1 MVDLFIESGHASINK
16 HDETLCGDSYSIKKN
31 GEQLVAVLSDGL
43 GSGVKANI
51 LSTLTANMLSTMMLN
66 RLPID
71 ECIETVASTLP
82 MCRERKLAYSTFTL
96 ACFTDST
103 VRLVQ
108 YDNPDA
114 VLLRNGKNYA
124 YDTGIHFIGEKKICE
139 STISLMEND
148 MLVLMTDGIT
158 NAGIGKLSPGGWKR
172 EEVIEFLERWYT
184 PDISPQNLAARL
196 VEAGNV
202 LCMDSNDDDMTAL
215 VFKVRPRRAINVMIG
230 PPADP
235 KDDARVLKLF
245 FAKEGSHICCGGST
259 AHMISRYLN
268 KPIIPVEDSGTDKVP
283 AIATIEGMDLVTEG
297 IITLQ
302 QVADLAEQYVSD
314 NRLSITINS
323 GNGVFIEDYDAET
336 DRYYGISAYYGYGLS
351 GAGLDILSVGN
362 RARIVGTVQYYE
374 AGGYYQVSGLSYRQM
389 KPDDPNNLQKLSEG
403 NAAGYVSISADDF
416 ASAMVSIETEA
427 GAAEYKLSDIA
438 MNTTVEMDGL
448 TVQSVYVAE
457 NGCAT
462 LSCTAGDAE
471 VTVRLEPLK
480 VNGEAFD
487 PNTLSGKTID
497 VRAAVDMY
505 DNAPQLHVFT
515 AEGISIH

>member
-1 MVDLFIESGHASINK
+1 MKKLAPALALIILALCIFGCTPQKDKDALPTPVQTDAAQTAPVSSAPEAAPSPAAAASESIDYAASVKPSGADTTKQEVTVKSFVDGDTVHFLVPESIMPSGVLKARFIGIDTPESTGKIEEYGKAASEFTKEKLSGAHSIMIESDDGNWDFDSTGGRYLVWVWYKAEKAGEYRNLNIELLQNGLARAYSSANNRYGSTCTAAIN
-16 HDETLCGDSYSIKKN
+16 
-31 GEQLVAVLSDGL
+31 QA
-43 GSGVKANI
+43 KANK
-51 LSTLTANMLSTMMLN
+51 LSL
-66 RLPID
+66 
-71 ECIETVASTLP
+71 
-82 MCRERKLAYSTFTL
+82 YSGEKDPDF
-96 ACFTDST
+96 
-103 VRLVQ
+103 
-108 YDNPDA
+108 YYGDA
-114 VLLRNGKNYA
+114 VELTLKELRCGIESYNGK
-124 YDTGIHFIGEKKICE
+124 
-139 STISLMEND
+139 
-148 MLVLMTDGIT
+148 
-158 NAGIGKLSPGGWKR
+158 
-172 EEVIEFLERWYT
+172 
-184 PDISPQNLAARL
+184 
-196 VEAGNV
+196 
-202 LCMDSNDDDMTAL
+202 
-215 VFKVRPRRAINVMIG
+215 KVA
-230 PPADP
+230 
-235 KDDARVLKLF
+235 F
-245 FAKEGSHICCGGST
+245 EG
-259 AHMISRYLN
+259 
-268 KPIIPVEDSGTDKVP
+268 V
-283 AIATIEGMDLVTEG
+283 
-297 IITLQ
+297 
-302 QVADLAEQYVSD
+302 
-314 NRLSITINS
+314 ITINS

-403 NAAGYVSISADDF
+403 NAAGYVSISAADF

-448 TVQSVYVAE
+448 TVQSIYVAE

-462 LSCTAGDAE
+462 LSCTADDAE

>member
-1 MVDLFIESGHASINK
+1 MKKLAPALVLIILALCIFGCTPQKDKDALPTPAQTDAVQTAPVSSAPEAAPSPAAAASESIDYAASVKPSGADTAKQEVTVKSFVDGDTVHFLVPESIMPSGVLKARFIGIDTPESTGKIEEYGKAASEFTKEKLSGAHSIMIESDDGNWDFDSTGGRYLVWVWYKAEKAGEYRNLNIELLQNGLARAYSSANNRYGSACTAAIN
-16 HDETLCGDSYSIKKN
+16 
-31 GEQLVAVLSDGL
+31 QA
-43 GSGVKANI
+43 KANK
-51 LSTLTANMLSTMMLN
+51 LN
-66 RLPID
+66 L
-71 ECIETVASTLP
+71 
-82 MCRERKLAYSTFTL
+82 YSGEKDPDF
-96 ACFTDST
+96 
-103 VRLVQ
+103 
-108 YDNPDA
+108 YYGDA
-114 VLLRNGKNYA
+114 VELTLKELRCGIGSYNGK
-124 YDTGIHFIGEKKICE
+124 
-139 STISLMEND
+139 
-148 MLVLMTDGIT
+148 
-158 NAGIGKLSPGGWKR
+158 
-172 EEVIEFLERWYT
+172 
-184 PDISPQNLAARL
+184 
-196 VEAGNV
+196 
-202 LCMDSNDDDMTAL
+202 
-215 VFKVRPRRAINVMIG
+215 KVA
-230 PPADP
+230 
-235 KDDARVLKLF
+235 F
-245 FAKEGSHICCGGST
+245 EG
-259 AHMISRYLN
+259 
-268 KPIIPVEDSGTDKVP
+268 V
-283 AIATIEGMDLVTEG
+283 
-297 IITLQ
+297 
-302 QVADLAEQYVSD
+302 
-314 NRLSITINS
+314 ITINS

-374 AGGYYQVSGLSYRQM
+374 AGGCYQVSGLSYRQM

-438 MNTTVEMDGL
+438 MNTTVEIDGL

-462 LSCTAGDAE
+462 LSCTADDAE

>member
-1 MVDLFIESGHASINK
+1 MKKLAPALALIILALCIFGCTPQKDKDALPTPVQTDAAQTPPVSSMPEAAPSPAAAASESIDYAASVKPSGADTAKQEVTVKSFVDGDTVHFLVPESIMPSGVLKARFIGIDTPESTGKIEEYGKAASEFTKEKLSRAHSIMIESDDGNWDFDSTGGRYLVWVWYKAEKAGEYRNLNIELLQNGLARAYSSANNRYGSACTAAIN
-16 HDETLCGDSYSIKKN
+16 
-31 GEQLVAVLSDGL
+31 QA
-43 GSGVKANI
+43 KANK
-51 LSTLTANMLSTMMLN
+51 LN
-66 RLPID
+66 I
-71 ECIETVASTLP
+71 
-82 MCRERKLAYSTFTL
+82 YSGQKDPDF
-96 ACFTDST
+96 
-103 VRLVQ
+103 
-108 YDNPDA
+108 YYGDA
-114 VLLRNGKNYA
+114 VELTLKELRCGIEGYNGK
-124 YDTGIHFIGEKKICE
+124 
-139 STISLMEND
+139 
-148 MLVLMTDGIT
+148 
-158 NAGIGKLSPGGWKR
+158 
-172 EEVIEFLERWYT
+172 
-184 PDISPQNLAARL
+184 
-196 VEAGNV
+196 
-202 LCMDSNDDDMTAL
+202 
-215 VFKVRPRRAINVMIG
+215 KVA
-230 PPADP
+230 
-235 KDDARVLKLF
+235 F
-245 FAKEGSHICCGGST
+245 EG
-259 AHMISRYLN
+259 
-268 KPIIPVEDSGTDKVP
+268 V
-283 AIATIEGMDLVTEG
+283 
-297 IITLQ
+297 
-302 QVADLAEQYVSD
+302 
-314 NRLSITINS
+314 ITINS

-389 KPDDPNNLQKLSEG
+389 KPDDLNNLQKLSEG

-462 LSCTAGDAE
+462 LTCAAGDAE

>member
-1 MVDLFIESGHASINK
+1 MKKLAPALALIILALCIFGCTPQKDKDALPTPVQTDAAQTPPVSSMPEAAPSPAAAASESIDYAASVKPSGADTAKQEVTVKSFVDGDTVHFLVPESIMPSGVLKARFIGIDTPESTGKIEEYGKAASEFTKEKLSRAHSIMIESDDGNWDFDSTGGRYLVWVWYKAEKAGEYRNLNIELLQNGLARAYSSANNRYGSTCTAAINR
-16 HDETLCGDSYSIKKN
+16 
-31 GEQLVAVLSDGL
+31 A
-43 GSGVKANI
+43 KANK
-51 LSTLTANMLSTMMLN
+51 LN
-66 RLPID
+66 L
-71 ECIETVASTLP
+71 
-82 MCRERKLAYSTFTL
+82 YSGEKDPDF
-96 ACFTDST
+96 
-103 VRLVQ
+103 
-108 YDNPDA
+108 YYGDA
-114 VLLRNGKNYA
+114 VELTLKELRCGIEGYNGK
-124 YDTGIHFIGEKKICE
+124 
-139 STISLMEND
+139 
-148 MLVLMTDGIT
+148 
-158 NAGIGKLSPGGWKR
+158 
-172 EEVIEFLERWYT
+172 
-184 PDISPQNLAARL
+184 
-196 VEAGNV
+196 
-202 LCMDSNDDDMTAL
+202 
-215 VFKVRPRRAINVMIG
+215 KVA
-230 PPADP
+230 
-235 KDDARVLKLF
+235 F
-245 FAKEGSHICCGGST
+245 EG
-259 AHMISRYLN
+259 
-268 KPIIPVEDSGTDKVP
+268 V
-283 AIATIEGMDLVTEG
+283 
-297 IITLQ
+297 
-302 QVADLAEQYVSD
+302 
-314 NRLSITINS
+314 ITINS

-374 AGGYYQVSGLSYRQM
+374 AGGCYQVSGLSYRQM

-462 LSCTAGDAE
+462 LSCAAGDAE

>member
-1 MVDLFIESGHASINK
+1 MKKLAPALALIILALCIFGCTPQKDKDALPTPVQTDAVQAAPVSSAPEAAPSPAAAASESIDYAASVKPSGADTAKQEVTVKSFVDGDTVHFLVPESIMPSGVLKARFIGIDTPESTGKIEEYGKAASEFTKEKLSRAHSIMIESDDGNWDFDSTGGRYLVWVWYKAEKAGEYRNLNIELLQNGLARAYSSANNRYGSACTAAIN
-16 HDETLCGDSYSIKKN
+16 
-31 GEQLVAVLSDGL
+31 QA
-43 GSGVKANI
+43 KANK
-51 LSTLTANMLSTMMLN
+51 LN
-66 RLPID
+66 I
-71 ECIETVASTLP
+71 
-82 MCRERKLAYSTFTL
+82 YSGQKDPDF
-96 ACFTDST
+96 
-103 VRLVQ
+103 
-108 YDNPDA
+108 YYGDA
-114 VLLRNGKNYA
+114 VELTLKELRCGIEGYNGK
-124 YDTGIHFIGEKKICE
+124 
-139 STISLMEND
+139 
-148 MLVLMTDGIT
+148 
-158 NAGIGKLSPGGWKR
+158 
-172 EEVIEFLERWYT
+172 
-184 PDISPQNLAARL
+184 
-196 VEAGNV
+196 
-202 LCMDSNDDDMTAL
+202 
-215 VFKVRPRRAINVMIG
+215 KVA
-230 PPADP
+230 
-235 KDDARVLKLF
+235 F
-245 FAKEGSHICCGGST
+245 EG
-259 AHMISRYLN
+259 
-268 KPIIPVEDSGTDKVP
+268 V
-283 AIATIEGMDLVTEG
+283 
-297 IITLQ
+297 
-302 QVADLAEQYVSD
+302 
-314 NRLSITINS
+314 ITINS

-427 GAAEYKLSDIA
+427 SAAEYKLSDIA

-462 LSCTAGDAE
+462 LTCAAGDAE

>member
-1 MVDLFIESGHASINK
+1 MKKLAPALALIILALCIFGCTPQKDKDALPTPVQTDAVQAAPVSSAPEAAPSPAAAASESIDYAASVKPSGADTAKQEVTVKSFVDGDTVHFLVPESIMPSGVLKARFIGIDTPESTGKIEEYGKAASEFTKEKLSRAHSIMIESDDGNWDFDSTGGRYLVWVWYKAEKAGEYRNLNIELLQNGLARAYSSANNRYGSACTAAIN
-16 HDETLCGDSYSIKKN
+16 
-31 GEQLVAVLSDGL
+31 QA
-43 GSGVKANI
+43 KANK
-51 LSTLTANMLSTMMLN
+51 LN
-66 RLPID
+66 I
-71 ECIETVASTLP
+71 
-82 MCRERKLAYSTFTL
+82 YSGQKDPDF
-96 ACFTDST
+96 
-103 VRLVQ
+103 
-108 YDNPDA
+108 YYGDA
-114 VLLRNGKNYA
+114 VELTLKELRCGIESYNGK
-124 YDTGIHFIGEKKICE
+124 
-139 STISLMEND
+139 
-148 MLVLMTDGIT
+148 
-158 NAGIGKLSPGGWKR
+158 
-172 EEVIEFLERWYT
+172 
-184 PDISPQNLAARL
+184 
-196 VEAGNV
+196 
-202 LCMDSNDDDMTAL
+202 
-215 VFKVRPRRAINVMIG
+215 KVA
-230 PPADP
+230 
-235 KDDARVLKLF
+235 F
-245 FAKEGSHICCGGST
+245 EG
-259 AHMISRYLN
+259 
-268 KPIIPVEDSGTDKVP
+268 V
-283 AIATIEGMDLVTEG
+283 
-297 IITLQ
+297 
-302 QVADLAEQYVSD
+302 
-314 NRLSITINS
+314 ITINS

-462 LSCTAGDAE
+462 LTCAAGDAE

>member
-1 MVDLFIESGHASINK
+1 MKKLAPALALIILALCIFGCTPQKDKDALPTPVQTDAAQTAPVSSAPEAAPSPAAAASESIDYAASVKPSGADTAKQEVTVKSFVDGDTVHFFVPESIMPSGVLKARFIGIDTPESTGKIEEYGKAASEFTKEKLSRAHSIMIESDDGNWDFDSTGGRYLVWVWYKAEKAGEYRNLNIELLQNGLARAYSLANNRYGSACTAAIN
-16 HDETLCGDSYSIKKN
+16 
-31 GEQLVAVLSDGL
+31 QA
-43 GSGVKANI
+43 KANK
-51 LSTLTANMLSTMMLN
+51 LN
-66 RLPID
+66 L
-71 ECIETVASTLP
+71 
-82 MCRERKLAYSTFTL
+82 YSGEKDPDF
-96 ACFTDST
+96 
-103 VRLVQ
+103 
-108 YDNPDA
+108 YYGDA
-114 VLLRNGKNYA
+114 VELTLKELRCGIEGYNGK
-124 YDTGIHFIGEKKICE
+124 
-139 STISLMEND
+139 
-148 MLVLMTDGIT
+148 
-158 NAGIGKLSPGGWKR
+158 
-172 EEVIEFLERWYT
+172 
-184 PDISPQNLAARL
+184 
-196 VEAGNV
+196 
-202 LCMDSNDDDMTAL
+202 
-215 VFKVRPRRAINVMIG
+215 KVA
-230 PPADP
+230 
-235 KDDARVLKLF
+235 F
-245 FAKEGSHICCGGST
+245 EG
-259 AHMISRYLN
+259 
-268 KPIIPVEDSGTDKVP
+268 V
-283 AIATIEGMDLVTEG
+283 
-297 IITLQ
+297 
-302 QVADLAEQYVSD
+302 
-314 NRLSITINS
+314 ITINS

-362 RARIVGTVQYYE
+362 LARIVGTVQYYE

-462 LSCTAGDAE
+462 LSCTADDAE

>member
-1 MVDLFIESGHASINK
+1 MKKLAPALALIILALCIFGCTPQKDKDALPTPVQTDAAQTPPVSSMPEAAPSPAAAASESIDYAASVKPSGADTAKQEVTVKSFVDGDTVHFLVPESIMPSGVLKARFIGIDTPESTGKIEEYGKAASEFTKEKLSNAYSIMIESDDGNWDFDSTGGRYLVWVWYKAEKAGEYRNLNIELLQNGLARAYSSANNRYGSTCTAAINR
-16 HDETLCGDSYSIKKN
+16 
-31 GEQLVAVLSDGL
+31 A
-43 GSGVKANI
+43 KANK
-51 LSTLTANMLSTMMLN
+51 LN
-66 RLPID
+66 I
-71 ECIETVASTLP
+71 
-82 MCRERKLAYSTFTL
+82 YSGQKDPDF
-96 ACFTDST
+96 
-103 VRLVQ
+103 
-108 YDNPDA
+108 YYGDA
-114 VLLRNGKNYA
+114 VELTLKELRCGIESYNGK
-124 YDTGIHFIGEKKICE
+124 
-139 STISLMEND
+139 
-148 MLVLMTDGIT
+148 
-158 NAGIGKLSPGGWKR
+158 
-172 EEVIEFLERWYT
+172 
-184 PDISPQNLAARL
+184 
-196 VEAGNV
+196 
-202 LCMDSNDDDMTAL
+202 
-215 VFKVRPRRAINVMIG
+215 KVA
-230 PPADP
+230 
-235 KDDARVLKLF
+235 F
-245 FAKEGSHICCGGST
+245 EG
-259 AHMISRYLN
+259 
-268 KPIIPVEDSGTDKVP
+268 V
-283 AIATIEGMDLVTEG
+283 
-297 IITLQ
+297 
-302 QVADLAEQYVSD
+302 
-314 NRLSITINS
+314 ITINS

-374 AGGYYQVSGLSYRQM
+374 AGGCYQVSGLSYRQM

-462 LSCTAGDAE
+462 LTCTADDAE

-505 DNAPQLHVFT
+505 DNVPQLHVFT

>member
-1 MVDLFIESGHASINK
+1 MKKLAPALVLIILALCIFGCTPQKDKDALPTPVQTGAAQTAPVSSAPEAAPSPAAAASESIDYAASVKPSGADTAKQEVTVKSFVDGDTVHFLVPESIMPSGVLKARFIGIDTPESTGKIEEYGKAASEFTKEKLSRAHSIMIESDDGNWDFDSTGGRYLVWVWYKAEKAGEYRNLNIELLQNGLARAYSSANNRYGSACTAAIN
-16 HDETLCGDSYSIKKN
+16 
-31 GEQLVAVLSDGL
+31 QA
-43 GSGVKANI
+43 KANK
-51 LSTLTANMLSTMMLN
+51 LN
-66 RLPID
+66 L
-71 ECIETVASTLP
+71 
-82 MCRERKLAYSTFTL
+82 YSGKKDPDF
-96 ACFTDST
+96 
-103 VRLVQ
+103 
-108 YDNPDA
+108 YYGDA
-114 VLLRNGKNYA
+114 VELTLKELRCGIESYNGKKVA
-124 YDTGIHFIGEKKICE
+124 F
-139 STISLMEND
+139 
-148 MLVLMTDGIT
+148 DG
-158 NAGIGKLSPGGWKR
+158 
-172 EEVIEFLERWYT
+172 V
-184 PDISPQNLAARL
+184 
-196 VEAGNV
+196 
-202 LCMDSNDDDMTAL
+202 
-215 VFKVRPRRAINVMIG
+215 
-230 PPADP
+230 
-235 KDDARVLKLF
+235 
-245 FAKEGSHICCGGST
+245 
-259 AHMISRYLN
+259 
-268 KPIIPVEDSGTDKVP
+268 
-283 AIATIEGMDLVTEG
+283 
-297 IITLQ
+297 
-302 QVADLAEQYVSD
+302 
-314 NRLSITINS
+314 ITINS

-374 AGGYYQVSGLSYRQM
+374 AGGCYQVSGLSYRQM

-416 ASAMVSIETEA
+416 ASAMVGIETEA

-462 LSCTAGDAE
+462 LTCAAGDAE

-480 VNGEAFD
+480 ANGAAFD

>member
-1 MVDLFIESGHASINK
+1 MKKLAPALALIILALCIFGCTPQKDKDALPTPVQTDAEQTAPMSSAPEAAPSPAAAASESIDYAASVKPSGADTAKQEVTVKSFVDGDTVHFFVPESIMPSGVLKARFIGIDTPESTGKIEEYGKAASEFTKEKLSRAHSIMIESNDGNWDFDSTGGRYLVWVWYKAEKAGEYRNLNIELLQNGLARAYSSANNRYGSACTAAINW
-16 HDETLCGDSYSIKKN
+16 
-31 GEQLVAVLSDGL
+31 A
-43 GSGVKANI
+43 KANK
-51 LSTLTANMLSTMMLN
+51 LN
-66 RLPID
+66 I
-71 ECIETVASTLP
+71 
-82 MCRERKLAYSTFTL
+82 YSGQKDPDF
-96 ACFTDST
+96 
-103 VRLVQ
+103 
-108 YDNPDA
+108 YYGDA
-114 VLLRNGKNYA
+114 VELTLKELRCGIEGYNGK
-124 YDTGIHFIGEKKICE
+124 
-139 STISLMEND
+139 
-148 MLVLMTDGIT
+148 
-158 NAGIGKLSPGGWKR
+158 
-172 EEVIEFLERWYT
+172 
-184 PDISPQNLAARL
+184 
-196 VEAGNV
+196 
-202 LCMDSNDDDMTAL
+202 
-215 VFKVRPRRAINVMIG
+215 KVA
-230 PPADP
+230 
-235 KDDARVLKLF
+235 F
-245 FAKEGSHICCGGST
+245 EG
-259 AHMISRYLN
+259 
-268 KPIIPVEDSGTDKVP
+268 V
-283 AIATIEGMDLVTEG
+283 
-297 IITLQ
+297 
-302 QVADLAEQYVSD
+302 
-314 NRLSITINS
+314 ITINS

-374 AGGYYQVSGLSYRQM
+374 AGGCYQVSGLSYRQM

-462 LSCTAGDAE
+462 LTCAAGDAE

>member
-1 MVDLFIESGHASINK
+1 MKKLAPALALIILALCIFGCTPQKDKDALPTPVQTDAAQTPPVSSMPEAAPSPAAAASESIDYAASVKPSGADTAKQEVTVKSFVDGDTVHFFVPESIMPSGVLKARFIGIDTPESTGKIEEYGRAASEFTKEKLSRAHSIMIESDDGNWDFDSTGGRYLVWVWYKAEKAGEYRNLNIELLQNGLARAYSSANNRYGSTCTAAIN
-16 HDETLCGDSYSIKKN
+16 
-31 GEQLVAVLSDGL
+31 QA
-43 GSGVKANI
+43 KANK
-51 LSTLTANMLSTMMLN
+51 LN
-66 RLPID
+66 L
-71 ECIETVASTLP
+71 
-82 MCRERKLAYSTFTL
+82 YSGEKDPDF
-96 ACFTDST
+96 
-103 VRLVQ
+103 
-108 YDNPDA
+108 YYGDA
-114 VLLRNGKNYA
+114 VELTLKELRCGIEGYNGK
-124 YDTGIHFIGEKKICE
+124 
-139 STISLMEND
+139 
-148 MLVLMTDGIT
+148 
-158 NAGIGKLSPGGWKR
+158 
-172 EEVIEFLERWYT
+172 
-184 PDISPQNLAARL
+184 
-196 VEAGNV
+196 
-202 LCMDSNDDDMTAL
+202 
-215 VFKVRPRRAINVMIG
+215 KVA
-230 PPADP
+230 
-235 KDDARVLKLF
+235 F
-245 FAKEGSHICCGGST
+245 EG
-259 AHMISRYLN
+259 
-268 KPIIPVEDSGTDKVP
+268 V
-283 AIATIEGMDLVTEG
+283 
-297 IITLQ
+297 
-302 QVADLAEQYVSD
+302 
-314 NRLSITINS
+314 ITINS

-374 AGGYYQVSGLSYRQM
+374 AGGCYQVSGLSYRQM

-462 LSCTAGDAE
+462 LSCAAGDAE

>member
-1 MVDLFIESGHASINK
+1 MKKLAPALALIILALCIFGCTPQKDKDALPTPVQTDAAQTAPVSSAPEAAPSPAAAASESIDYAASVKPSGADTAKQEVTVKSFVDGDTVHFFVPESIMPSGVLKARFIGIDTPESTSKIEEYGKAASEFTKEKLSRAHSIMIESDDGNWDFDSTGGRYLVWVWYKAEKAGEYRNLNIELLQNGLARAYSLANNRYGSACTAAIN
-16 HDETLCGDSYSIKKN
+16 
-31 GEQLVAVLSDGL
+31 QA
-43 GSGVKANI
+43 KANK
-51 LSTLTANMLSTMMLN
+51 LN
-66 RLPID
+66 L
-71 ECIETVASTLP
+71 
-82 MCRERKLAYSTFTL
+82 YSGEKDPDF
-96 ACFTDST
+96 
-103 VRLVQ
+103 
-108 YDNPDA
+108 YYGDA
-114 VLLRNGKNYA
+114 VELTLKELRCGIEGYNGK
-124 YDTGIHFIGEKKICE
+124 
-139 STISLMEND
+139 
-148 MLVLMTDGIT
+148 
-158 NAGIGKLSPGGWKR
+158 
-172 EEVIEFLERWYT
+172 
-184 PDISPQNLAARL
+184 
-196 VEAGNV
+196 
-202 LCMDSNDDDMTAL
+202 
-215 VFKVRPRRAINVMIG
+215 KVA
-230 PPADP
+230 
-235 KDDARVLKLF
+235 F
-245 FAKEGSHICCGGST
+245 EG
-259 AHMISRYLN
+259 
-268 KPIIPVEDSGTDKVP
+268 V
-283 AIATIEGMDLVTEG
+283 
-297 IITLQ
+297 
-302 QVADLAEQYVSD
+302 
-314 NRLSITINS
+314 ITINS

-374 AGGYYQVSGLSYRQM
+374 AGGCYQVSGLSYRQM

-462 LSCTAGDAE
+462 LTCAAGDAE

>member
-1 MVDLFIESGHASINK
+1 MKKLAPALALIILALCIFGCTPQKDKDALPTPVQTAAAQTPPVSSMPEAAPSPAAAASESIDYAASVKPSGADTAKQEVTVKSFVDGDTVHFLVPESIMPSGVLKARFIGIDTPESTGKIEEYGKAASEFTKEKLSRAHSIMIESDDGNWDFDSTGGRYLVWVWYKAEKAGEYRNLNIELLQNGLARAYSSANNRYGSACTAAINR
-16 HDETLCGDSYSIKKN
+16 
-31 GEQLVAVLSDGL
+31 A
-43 GSGVKANI
+43 KANK
-51 LSTLTANMLSTMMLN
+51 LN
-66 RLPID
+66 I
-71 ECIETVASTLP
+71 
-82 MCRERKLAYSTFTL
+82 YSGQKDPDF
-96 ACFTDST
+96 
-103 VRLVQ
+103 
-108 YDNPDA
+108 YYGDA
-114 VLLRNGKNYA
+114 VELTLKELRCGIEGYNGK
-124 YDTGIHFIGEKKICE
+124 
-139 STISLMEND
+139 
-148 MLVLMTDGIT
+148 
-158 NAGIGKLSPGGWKR
+158 
-172 EEVIEFLERWYT
+172 
-184 PDISPQNLAARL
+184 
-196 VEAGNV
+196 
-202 LCMDSNDDDMTAL
+202 
-215 VFKVRPRRAINVMIG
+215 KVA
-230 PPADP
+230 
-235 KDDARVLKLF
+235 F
-245 FAKEGSHICCGGST
+245 EG
-259 AHMISRYLN
+259 
-268 KPIIPVEDSGTDKVP
+268 V
-283 AIATIEGMDLVTEG
+283 
-297 IITLQ
+297 
-302 QVADLAEQYVSD
+302 
-314 NRLSITINS
+314 ITINS

-374 AGGYYQVSGLSYRQM
+374 AGGCYQVSGLSYRQM

-403 NAAGYVSISADDF
+403 NAAGYVSISAGDF

-462 LSCTAGDAE
+462 LTCAAGDAE

-480 VNGEAFD
+480 VNGEALD

>member
-1 MVDLFIESGHASINK
+1 MKKLAPALALIILALCIFGCTPQKDKDALPTPVQTAAAQTPPVSSMPEAAPSPAAAASESIDYAASVKPSGADTAKQEVTVKSFVDGDTVHFLVPESIMPSGVLKARFIGIDTPESTGKIEEYGKAASEFTKEKLSRAHSIMIESDDGNWDFDSTGGRYLVWVWYKAEKAGEYRNLNIELLQNGLARAYSSANNRYGSTCTAAINR
-16 HDETLCGDSYSIKKN
+16 
-31 GEQLVAVLSDGL
+31 A
-43 GSGVKANI
+43 KANK
-51 LSTLTANMLSTMMLN
+51 LN
-66 RLPID
+66 I
-71 ECIETVASTLP
+71 
-82 MCRERKLAYSTFTL
+82 YSGEKDPDF
-96 ACFTDST
+96 
-103 VRLVQ
+103 
-108 YDNPDA
+108 YYGDA
-114 VLLRNGKNYA
+114 VELTLKELRCGIEGYNGK
-124 YDTGIHFIGEKKICE
+124 
-139 STISLMEND
+139 
-148 MLVLMTDGIT
+148 
-158 NAGIGKLSPGGWKR
+158 
-172 EEVIEFLERWYT
+172 
-184 PDISPQNLAARL
+184 
-196 VEAGNV
+196 
-202 LCMDSNDDDMTAL
+202 
-215 VFKVRPRRAINVMIG
+215 KVA
-230 PPADP
+230 
-235 KDDARVLKLF
+235 F
-245 FAKEGSHICCGGST
+245 EG
-259 AHMISRYLN
+259 
-268 KPIIPVEDSGTDKVP
+268 V
-283 AIATIEGMDLVTEG
+283 
-297 IITLQ
+297 
-302 QVADLAEQYVSD
+302 
-314 NRLSITINS
+314 ITINS

-336 DRYYGISAYYGYGLS
+336 DRYYGISAYYGYGFS

-462 LSCTAGDAE
+462 LTCAAGDAE

-480 VNGEAFD
+480 VNSEAFD

>member
-1 MVDLFIESGHASINK
+1 MKKLAPALALIILALCIFGCTPQKDKDALPTPVQTDAAQTPPVSSAPEAAPSPAAAASESIDYAASVKPSGADTAKQEVTVKSFVDGDTVHFFVPESIMPSGVLKARFIGIDTPESTGKIEEYGKAASEFTKEKLSRAHSIMIESDDGNWDFDSTGGRYLVWVWYKAEKAGEYRNLNIELLQNGLARAYSSANNRYGSTCTAAINR
-16 HDETLCGDSYSIKKN
+16 
-31 GEQLVAVLSDGL
+31 A
-43 GSGVKANI
+43 KANK
-51 LSTLTANMLSTMMLN
+51 LN
-66 RLPID
+66 I
-71 ECIETVASTLP
+71 
-82 MCRERKLAYSTFTL
+82 YSGQKDPDF
-96 ACFTDST
+96 
-103 VRLVQ
+103 
-108 YDNPDA
+108 YYGDA
-114 VLLRNGKNYA
+114 VELTLKELRCGIEGYNGK
-124 YDTGIHFIGEKKICE
+124 
-139 STISLMEND
+139 
-148 MLVLMTDGIT
+148 
-158 NAGIGKLSPGGWKR
+158 
-172 EEVIEFLERWYT
+172 
-184 PDISPQNLAARL
+184 
-196 VEAGNV
+196 
-202 LCMDSNDDDMTAL
+202 
-215 VFKVRPRRAINVMIG
+215 KVA
-230 PPADP
+230 
-235 KDDARVLKLF
+235 F
-245 FAKEGSHICCGGST
+245 EG
-259 AHMISRYLN
+259 
-268 KPIIPVEDSGTDKVP
+268 V
-283 AIATIEGMDLVTEG
+283 
-297 IITLQ
+297 
-302 QVADLAEQYVSD
+302 
-314 NRLSITINS
+314 ITINS

-374 AGGYYQVSGLSYRQM
+374 AGGCYQVSGLSYRQM
-389 KPDDPNNLQKLSEG
+389 KPDDPNNPQKLSEG

-462 LSCTAGDAE
+462 LTCAAGDAE

>member
-1 MVDLFIESGHASINK
+1 MKKLAPALALIILALCIFGCTPQKDKDALPTPVQTDAEQTPPVSSMPEAAPSPAAAASESIDYAASVNPSGADTAKQEVTVKSFVDGDTVHFFVPESIMPSGVLKARFIGIDTPESTGKIEEYGKAASEFTKEKLSRAHSIMIESDDGNWDFDSTGGRYLVWVWYKAEKAGEYRNLNIELLQNGLARAYSSANNRYGSACTAAIN
-16 HDETLCGDSYSIKKN
+16 
-31 GEQLVAVLSDGL
+31 QA
-43 GSGVKANI
+43 KANK
-51 LSTLTANMLSTMMLN
+51 LN
-66 RLPID
+66 I
-71 ECIETVASTLP
+71 
-82 MCRERKLAYSTFTL
+82 YSGQKDPNF
-96 ACFTDST
+96 
-103 VRLVQ
+103 
-108 YDNPDA
+108 YYGDA
-114 VLLRNGKNYA
+114 VELTLKELRCGIEGYNGK
-124 YDTGIHFIGEKKICE
+124 
-139 STISLMEND
+139 
-148 MLVLMTDGIT
+148 
-158 NAGIGKLSPGGWKR
+158 
-172 EEVIEFLERWYT
+172 
-184 PDISPQNLAARL
+184 
-196 VEAGNV
+196 
-202 LCMDSNDDDMTAL
+202 
-215 VFKVRPRRAINVMIG
+215 KVA
-230 PPADP
+230 
-235 KDDARVLKLF
+235 F
-245 FAKEGSHICCGGST
+245 EG
-259 AHMISRYLN
+259 
-268 KPIIPVEDSGTDKVP
+268 V
-283 AIATIEGMDLVTEG
+283 
-297 IITLQ
+297 
-302 QVADLAEQYVSD
+302 
-314 NRLSITINS
+314 ITINS

-374 AGGYYQVSGLSYRQM
+374 AGGCYQVSGLSYRQM

-462 LSCTAGDAE
+462 LTCAAGDAE

-487 PNTLSGKTID
+487 PNTISGKTID

>member
-1 MVDLFIESGHASINK
+1 MKKLAPALALIILALCIFGCTPQKDKDALPTPVQTDAAQTPPVSSMPEAAPSPAAAASESIDYAASVKPSGADTAKQEVTVKSFVDGDTVHFLVPESIMPSGVLKARFIGIDTPESTGKIEEYGKAASEFTKEKLSRAHSIMIESDDGNWDFDSTGGRYLVWVWYKAEKAGEYRNLNIELLQNGLARAYSSANNRYGSACTAAIN
-16 HDETLCGDSYSIKKN
+16 
-31 GEQLVAVLSDGL
+31 QA
-43 GSGVKANI
+43 KANK
-51 LSTLTANMLSTMMLN
+51 LN
-66 RLPID
+66 LYSD
-71 ECIETVASTLP
+71 EKDP
-82 MCRERKLAYSTFTL
+82 DFY
-96 ACFTDST
+96 
-103 VRLVQ
+103 
-108 YDNPDA
+108 YGDA
-114 VLLRNGKNYA
+114 VELTLKELRCSIESYNGK
-124 YDTGIHFIGEKKICE
+124 K
-139 STISLMEND
+139 
-148 MLVLMTDGIT
+148 V
-158 NAGIGKLSPGGWKR
+158 
-172 EEVIEFLERWYT
+172 
-184 PDISPQNLAARL
+184 
-196 VEAGNV
+196 
-202 LCMDSNDDDMTAL
+202 
-215 VFKVRPRRAINVMIG
+215 VF
-230 PPADP
+230 
-235 KDDARVLKLF
+235 
-245 FAKEGSHICCGGST
+245 EG
-259 AHMISRYLN
+259 
-268 KPIIPVEDSGTDKVP
+268 V
-283 AIATIEGMDLVTEG
+283 
-297 IITLQ
+297 
-302 QVADLAEQYVSD
+302 
-314 NRLSITINS
+314 ITINS

-374 AGGYYQVSGLSYRQM
+374 AGGCYQVSGLSYRQM

-462 LSCTAGDAE
+462 LTCAAGDAE

>member
-1 MVDLFIESGHASINK
+1 MKKLAPALALIILALCIFGCTPQKDKDALPTPVQTDAAQTAPVSSAPEAAPSPAAAASESIDYAASVKPSGADTAKQEVTVKSFVDGDTVHFFVPESIMPSGVLKARFIGIDTPESTGKIEEYGKAASEFTKEKLSRAHSIMIESDDGNWDFDSTGGRYLVWVWYKAEKAGEYRNLNIELLQNGLARAYSLANNRYGSACTAAIN
-16 HDETLCGDSYSIKKN
+16 
-31 GEQLVAVLSDGL
+31 QA
-43 GSGVKANI
+43 KANK
-51 LSTLTANMLSTMMLN
+51 LN
-66 RLPID
+66 L
-71 ECIETVASTLP
+71 
-82 MCRERKLAYSTFTL
+82 YSGEKDPDF
-96 ACFTDST
+96 
-103 VRLVQ
+103 
-108 YDNPDA
+108 YYGDA
-114 VLLRNGKNYA
+114 VELTLKELRCGIEGYNGK
-124 YDTGIHFIGEKKICE
+124 
-139 STISLMEND
+139 
-148 MLVLMTDGIT
+148 
-158 NAGIGKLSPGGWKR
+158 
-172 EEVIEFLERWYT
+172 
-184 PDISPQNLAARL
+184 
-196 VEAGNV
+196 
-202 LCMDSNDDDMTAL
+202 
-215 VFKVRPRRAINVMIG
+215 KVA
-230 PPADP
+230 
-235 KDDARVLKLF
+235 F
-245 FAKEGSHICCGGST
+245 EG
-259 AHMISRYLN
+259 
-268 KPIIPVEDSGTDKVP
+268 V
-283 AIATIEGMDLVTEG
+283 
-297 IITLQ
+297 
-302 QVADLAEQYVSD
+302 
-314 NRLSITINS
+314 ITINS

-374 AGGYYQVSGLSYRQM
+374 AGGCYQVSGLSYRQM

-438 MNTTVEMDGL
+438 INTTVEMDGL

-462 LSCTAGDAE
+462 LTCAAGDAE

>member
-1 MVDLFIESGHASINK
+1 MKKLAPALALIILALCIFGCTPQKDKDALPTPVQTDAAQTAPVSSAPEAAPSPAAAASESIGYAASVKPSGADTAKQEVTVKSFVDGDTVHFFVPESIMPSGVLKARFIGIDTPESTGKIEEYGKAASEFTKEKLSRAHSIMIESDDGNWDFDSTGGRYLVWVWYKAEKAGEYRNLNIELLQNGLARAYSLANNRYGSACTAAIN
-16 HDETLCGDSYSIKKN
+16 
-31 GEQLVAVLSDGL
+31 QA
-43 GSGVKANI
+43 KANK
-51 LSTLTANMLSTMMLN
+51 LN
-66 RLPID
+66 L
-71 ECIETVASTLP
+71 
-82 MCRERKLAYSTFTL
+82 YSGEKDPDF
-96 ACFTDST
+96 
-103 VRLVQ
+103 
-108 YDNPDA
+108 YYGDA
-114 VLLRNGKNYA
+114 VELTLKELRCGIEGYNGK
-124 YDTGIHFIGEKKICE
+124 
-139 STISLMEND
+139 
-148 MLVLMTDGIT
+148 
-158 NAGIGKLSPGGWKR
+158 
-172 EEVIEFLERWYT
+172 
-184 PDISPQNLAARL
+184 
-196 VEAGNV
+196 
-202 LCMDSNDDDMTAL
+202 
-215 VFKVRPRRAINVMIG
+215 KVA
-230 PPADP
+230 
-235 KDDARVLKLF
+235 F
-245 FAKEGSHICCGGST
+245 EG
-259 AHMISRYLN
+259 
-268 KPIIPVEDSGTDKVP
+268 V
-283 AIATIEGMDLVTEG
+283 
-297 IITLQ
+297 
-302 QVADLAEQYVSD
+302 
-314 NRLSITINS
+314 ITINS

-374 AGGYYQVSGLSYRQM
+374 AGGCYQVSGLSYRQM

-462 LSCTAGDAE
+462 LTCAAGDAE

>member
-1 MVDLFIESGHASINK
+1 MKKLAPALALIILALCIFGCTPQKDKDALPTPVQTDAAQTAPVSSAPEAAPSPAAAASESIDYAASVKPSGADTAKQEVTVKSFVDGDTVHFFVPESIMPSGVLKARFIGIDTPESTGKIEEYGKAASEFTKEKLSRAHSIMIESDDGNWDFDSTGGRYLVWVWYKAEKAGEYRNLNIELLQNGLARAYSLANNRYGSACTAAIN
-16 HDETLCGDSYSIKKN
+16 
-31 GEQLVAVLSDGL
+31 QA
-43 GSGVKANI
+43 KANK
-51 LSTLTANMLSTMMLN
+51 LN
-66 RLPID
+66 L
-71 ECIETVASTLP
+71 
-82 MCRERKLAYSTFTL
+82 YSGEKDPDF
-96 ACFTDST
+96 
-103 VRLVQ
+103 
-108 YDNPDA
+108 YYGDA
-114 VLLRNGKNYA
+114 VELTLKELRCGIEGYNGK
-124 YDTGIHFIGEKKICE
+124 
-139 STISLMEND
+139 
-148 MLVLMTDGIT
+148 
-158 NAGIGKLSPGGWKR
+158 
-172 EEVIEFLERWYT
+172 
-184 PDISPQNLAARL
+184 
-196 VEAGNV
+196 
-202 LCMDSNDDDMTAL
+202 
-215 VFKVRPRRAINVMIG
+215 KVA
-230 PPADP
+230 
-235 KDDARVLKLF
+235 F
-245 FAKEGSHICCGGST
+245 EG
-259 AHMISRYLN
+259 
-268 KPIIPVEDSGTDKVP
+268 V
-283 AIATIEGMDLVTEG
+283 
-297 IITLQ
+297 
-302 QVADLAEQYVSD
+302 
-314 NRLSITINS
+314 ITINS

-374 AGGYYQVSGLSYRQM
+374 AGGCYQVSGLSYRQM

-462 LSCTAGDAE
+462 LTCAAGDAE

>member
-1 MVDLFIESGHASINK
+1 MKKLAPALALIILALCIFGCTPQKDKDALPTPVQTDAAQTAPVSSAPEAAPSPAAAASESIDYAASVKPSGADTAKQEVTVKSFVDGDTVHFFVPESIMPSGVLKARFIGIDTPESTGKIEEYGKAASEFTKEKLSRAHSIMIESDDGNWDFDSTGGRYLVWVWYKAEKVGEYRNLNIELLQNGLARAYSLANNRYGSACTAAIN
-16 HDETLCGDSYSIKKN
+16 
-31 GEQLVAVLSDGL
+31 QA
-43 GSGVKANI
+43 KANK
-51 LSTLTANMLSTMMLN
+51 LN
-66 RLPID
+66 L
-71 ECIETVASTLP
+71 
-82 MCRERKLAYSTFTL
+82 YSGEKDPDF
-96 ACFTDST
+96 
-103 VRLVQ
+103 
-108 YDNPDA
+108 YYGDA
-114 VLLRNGKNYA
+114 VELTLKELRCGIEGYNGK
-124 YDTGIHFIGEKKICE
+124 
-139 STISLMEND
+139 
-148 MLVLMTDGIT
+148 
-158 NAGIGKLSPGGWKR
+158 
-172 EEVIEFLERWYT
+172 
-184 PDISPQNLAARL
+184 
-196 VEAGNV
+196 
-202 LCMDSNDDDMTAL
+202 
-215 VFKVRPRRAINVMIG
+215 KVA
-230 PPADP
+230 
-235 KDDARVLKLF
+235 F
-245 FAKEGSHICCGGST
+245 EG
-259 AHMISRYLN
+259 
-268 KPIIPVEDSGTDKVP
+268 V
-283 AIATIEGMDLVTEG
+283 
-297 IITLQ
+297 
-302 QVADLAEQYVSD
+302 
-314 NRLSITINS
+314 ITINS

-374 AGGYYQVSGLSYRQM
+374 AGGCYQVSGLSYRQM

-462 LSCTAGDAE
+462 LTCAAGDAE

>member
-1 MVDLFIESGHASINK
+1 MKKLAPALALIILALCIFGCTPQKDKDALPTPVQTDAAQTPPVSSMPEAAPSPAAAASESIDYAASVKPSGADTAKQEVTVKSFVDGDTVHFLVPESIMPSGVLKARFIGIDTPESTGKIEEYGKAASEFTKEKLSRAHSIMIESDDGNWDFDSTGGRYLVWVWYKAEKAGEYRNLNIELLQNGLARAYSSANNRYGSACTAAIN
-16 HDETLCGDSYSIKKN
+16 
-31 GEQLVAVLSDGL
+31 QA
-43 GSGVKANI
+43 KANK
-51 LSTLTANMLSTMMLN
+51 LN
-66 RLPID
+66 I
-71 ECIETVASTLP
+71 
-82 MCRERKLAYSTFTL
+82 YSGQKDPDF
-96 ACFTDST
+96 
-103 VRLVQ
+103 
-108 YDNPDA
+108 YYGDA
-114 VLLRNGKNYA
+114 VELTLKELRCGIEGYNGK
-124 YDTGIHFIGEKKICE
+124 
-139 STISLMEND
+139 
-148 MLVLMTDGIT
+148 
-158 NAGIGKLSPGGWKR
+158 
-172 EEVIEFLERWYT
+172 
-184 PDISPQNLAARL
+184 
-196 VEAGNV
+196 
-202 LCMDSNDDDMTAL
+202 
-215 VFKVRPRRAINVMIG
+215 KVA
-230 PPADP
+230 
-235 KDDARVLKLF
+235 F
-245 FAKEGSHICCGGST
+245 EG
-259 AHMISRYLN
+259 
-268 KPIIPVEDSGTDKVP
+268 V
-283 AIATIEGMDLVTEG
+283 
-297 IITLQ
+297 
-302 QVADLAEQYVSD
+302 
-314 NRLSITINS
+314 ITINS

-374 AGGYYQVSGLSYRQM
+374 AGGCYQVSGLSYRQM
-389 KPDDPNNLQKLSEG
+389 KPDNPNNLQKLSEG

-462 LSCTAGDAE
+462 LSCTADDAE

>member
-1 MVDLFIESGHASINK
+1 MKKLAPALALIILALCIFGCTPQKDKDALPTPVQTDAAQTPPVSSMPEAAPSPAAAASESIDYAASVKPSGADTAKQEVTVKSFVDGDTVHFFVPESIMPSGVLKARFIGIDTPESTGKIEEYGKAASEFTKEKLSRAHSIMIESDDGNWDFDSTGGRYLVWVWYKAEKAGEYRNLNIELLQNGLARAYSSANNRYGSACTAAIN
-16 HDETLCGDSYSIKKN
+16 
-31 GEQLVAVLSDGL
+31 QA
-43 GSGVKANI
+43 KANK
-51 LSTLTANMLSTMMLN
+51 LN
-66 RLPID
+66 I
-71 ECIETVASTLP
+71 
-82 MCRERKLAYSTFTL
+82 YSGEKDPDF
-96 ACFTDST
+96 
-103 VRLVQ
+103 
-108 YDNPDA
+108 YYGDA
-114 VLLRNGKNYA
+114 VELTLKELRCGIEGYNGK
-124 YDTGIHFIGEKKICE
+124 
-139 STISLMEND
+139 
-148 MLVLMTDGIT
+148 
-158 NAGIGKLSPGGWKR
+158 
-172 EEVIEFLERWYT
+172 
-184 PDISPQNLAARL
+184 
-196 VEAGNV
+196 
-202 LCMDSNDDDMTAL
+202 
-215 VFKVRPRRAINVMIG
+215 KVA
-230 PPADP
+230 
-235 KDDARVLKLF
+235 F
-245 FAKEGSHICCGGST
+245 EG
-259 AHMISRYLN
+259 
-268 KPIIPVEDSGTDKVP
+268 V
-283 AIATIEGMDLVTEG
+283 
-297 IITLQ
+297 
-302 QVADLAEQYVSD
+302 
-314 NRLSITINS
+314 ITINS

-374 AGGYYQVSGLSYRQM
+374 AGGCYQVSGLSYRQM

-462 LSCTAGDAE
+462 LTCAAGDAE

>member
-1 MVDLFIESGHASINK
+1 MKKLAPALALIILALCIFGCTPQKDKDALPTPVQTDAEQTAPISSAPEAAPSPAAAASESIDYAASVNPSGADTAKREVTVKSFVDGDTVHFLVPESIMPSGVLKARFIGIDTPESTGKIEEYGKAASEFTKEKLSRAHSIMIESDDGNWDFDSTGGRYLVWVWYKAEKAGEYRNLNIELLQNGLARAYFSANNRYGSACTAAIN
-16 HDETLCGDSYSIKKN
+16 
-31 GEQLVAVLSDGL
+31 QA
-43 GSGVKANI
+43 KANK
-51 LSTLTANMLSTMMLN
+51 LN
-66 RLPID
+66 I
-71 ECIETVASTLP
+71 
-82 MCRERKLAYSTFTL
+82 YSGQKDPDF
-96 ACFTDST
+96 
-103 VRLVQ
+103 
-108 YDNPDA
+108 YYGDA
-114 VLLRNGKNYA
+114 VELTLKELRCGIESYNGK
-124 YDTGIHFIGEKKICE
+124 
-139 STISLMEND
+139 
-148 MLVLMTDGIT
+148 
-158 NAGIGKLSPGGWKR
+158 
-172 EEVIEFLERWYT
+172 
-184 PDISPQNLAARL
+184 
-196 VEAGNV
+196 
-202 LCMDSNDDDMTAL
+202 
-215 VFKVRPRRAINVMIG
+215 KVA
-230 PPADP
+230 
-235 KDDARVLKLF
+235 F
-245 FAKEGSHICCGGST
+245 EG
-259 AHMISRYLN
+259 
-268 KPIIPVEDSGTDKVP
+268 V
-283 AIATIEGMDLVTEG
+283 
-297 IITLQ
+297 
-302 QVADLAEQYVSD
+302 
-314 NRLSITINS
+314 ITINS

-374 AGGYYQVSGLSYRQM
+374 AGGCYQVSGLSYRQM

-462 LSCTAGDAE
+462 LTCAAGNAE
-471 VTVRLEPLK
+471 VAVRLEPLK

-487 PNTLSGKTID
+487 PNTISGKTID

>member
-1 MVDLFIESGHASINK
+1 MKKLAPALALIILALCIFGCTPQKDKDALPTPVQTDAVQTAPVSSAPEAAPSPAAAASESIDYAASVKPSGADTAKQEVTVKSFVDGDTVHFLVPESIMPSGVLKARFIGIDTPESTGKIEEYGKAASEFTKEKLSRAHSIMIESDDGNWDFDSTGGRYLVWVWYKAEKAGEYRNLNIELLQNGLARAYSSANNRYGSACTAAIN
-16 HDETLCGDSYSIKKN
+16 
-31 GEQLVAVLSDGL
+31 QA
-43 GSGVKANI
+43 KANK
-51 LSTLTANMLSTMMLN
+51 LN
-66 RLPID
+66 I
-71 ECIETVASTLP
+71 
-82 MCRERKLAYSTFTL
+82 YSGQKDPDF
-96 ACFTDST
+96 
-103 VRLVQ
+103 
-108 YDNPDA
+108 YYGDA
-114 VLLRNGKNYA
+114 VELTLKELR
-124 YDTGIHFIGEKKICE
+124 
-139 STISLMEND
+139 
-148 MLVLMTDGIT
+148 
-158 NAGIGKLSPGGWKR
+158 
-172 EEVIEFLERWYT
+172 
-184 PDISPQNLAARL
+184 
-196 VEAGNV
+196 
-202 LCMDSNDDDMTAL
+202 
-215 VFKVRPRRAINVMIG
+215 
-230 PPADP
+230 
-235 KDDARVLKLF
+235 
-245 FAKEGSHICCGGST
+245 CG
-259 AHMISRYLN
+259 
-268 KPIIPVEDSGTDKVP
+268 
-283 AIATIEGMDLVTEG
+283 IEGYNSKKVAFEG
-297 IITLQ
+297 
-302 QVADLAEQYVSD
+302 V
-314 NRLSITINS
+314 ITINS

-374 AGGYYQVSGLSYRQM
+374 AGGCYQVSGLSYRQM

-416 ASAMVSIETEA
+416 ASAIVSIETEA

-457 NGCAT
+457 NGCST

>member
-1 MVDLFIESGHASINK
+1 MKKLAPALALIILALCIFGCTPQKDKDALPTPVQTDAVQTPPVSSAPEAAPSPAAAASESIDYAASVKPSGADTAKQEVTVKSFVDGDTVHFFVPESIMPSGVLKARFIGIDTPESTGKIEEYGKAASEFTKEKLSRAHSIMIESDDGNWDFDSTGGRYLVWVWYKAEKAGEYRNLNIELLQNGLARAYSSANNRYGSTCTAAIN
-16 HDETLCGDSYSIKKN
+16 
-31 GEQLVAVLSDGL
+31 QA
-43 GSGVKANI
+43 KANK
-51 LSTLTANMLSTMMLN
+51 LN
-66 RLPID
+66 L
-71 ECIETVASTLP
+71 
-82 MCRERKLAYSTFTL
+82 YSGEKDPDF
-96 ACFTDST
+96 
-103 VRLVQ
+103 
-108 YDNPDA
+108 YYGDA
-114 VLLRNGKNYA
+114 VELTLKELRCGIEGYNGK
-124 YDTGIHFIGEKKICE
+124 
-139 STISLMEND
+139 
-148 MLVLMTDGIT
+148 
-158 NAGIGKLSPGGWKR
+158 
-172 EEVIEFLERWYT
+172 
-184 PDISPQNLAARL
+184 
-196 VEAGNV
+196 
-202 LCMDSNDDDMTAL
+202 
-215 VFKVRPRRAINVMIG
+215 KVA
-230 PPADP
+230 
-235 KDDARVLKLF
+235 F
-245 FAKEGSHICCGGST
+245 EG
-259 AHMISRYLN
+259 
-268 KPIIPVEDSGTDKVP
+268 V
-283 AIATIEGMDLVTEG
+283 
-297 IITLQ
+297 
-302 QVADLAEQYVSD
+302 
-314 NRLSITINS
+314 ITINS

-374 AGGYYQVSGLSYRQM
+374 AGGCYQVSGLSYRQM

-462 LSCTAGDAE
+462 LTCAAGDAE

>member
-1 MVDLFIESGHASINK
+1 MKKLAPALALIILALCIFGCTPQKDKDALPTPVQTDAAQTPPVSSMPEAAPSPAAAASESIDYAASVKPSGADTAKQEVTVKSFVDGDTVHFLVPESIMPSGVLKARFIGIDTPESTGKIEEYGKAASEFTKEKLSRAHSIMIESDDGNWDFDSTGGRYLVWVWYKAEKAGEYRNLNIELLQNGLARAYSSANNRYGSACTAAIN
-16 HDETLCGDSYSIKKN
+16 
-31 GEQLVAVLSDGL
+31 QA
-43 GSGVKANI
+43 KANK
-51 LSTLTANMLSTMMLN
+51 LN
-66 RLPID
+66 I
-71 ECIETVASTLP
+71 
-82 MCRERKLAYSTFTL
+82 YSGQKDPDF
-96 ACFTDST
+96 
-103 VRLVQ
+103 
-108 YDNPDA
+108 YYGDA
-114 VLLRNGKNYA
+114 VELTLKELRCGIEGYNGK
-124 YDTGIHFIGEKKICE
+124 
-139 STISLMEND
+139 
-148 MLVLMTDGIT
+148 
-158 NAGIGKLSPGGWKR
+158 
-172 EEVIEFLERWYT
+172 
-184 PDISPQNLAARL
+184 
-196 VEAGNV
+196 
-202 LCMDSNDDDMTAL
+202 
-215 VFKVRPRRAINVMIG
+215 KVA
-230 PPADP
+230 
-235 KDDARVLKLF
+235 F
-245 FAKEGSHICCGGST
+245 EG
-259 AHMISRYLN
+259 
-268 KPIIPVEDSGTDKVP
+268 V
-283 AIATIEGMDLVTEG
+283 
-297 IITLQ
+297 
-302 QVADLAEQYVSD
+302 
-314 NRLSITINS
+314 ITINS

-374 AGGYYQVSGLSYRQM
+374 AGGCYQVSGLSYRQM

-416 ASAMVSIETEA
+416 ASAMVSIEAEA
-427 GAAEYKLSDIA
+427 SAAEYKLSDIA

-462 LSCTAGDAE
+462 LTCAAGDAE

>member
-1 MVDLFIESGHASINK
+1 MKKLAPALALIILALCIFGCTPQKDKDALPTPVQTDAAQTPPVSSMPEAAPSPAAAASESIDYAASVKPSGADTAKQEVTVKSFVDGDTVHFFVPESIMPSGVLKARFIGIDTPESTGKIEEYGKAASEFTKEKLSRANSIMIESDDGNWDFDSTGGRYLVWVWYKAEKAGEYRNLNIELLQNGLARAYSSANNRYGSACTAAIN
-16 HDETLCGDSYSIKKN
+16 
-31 GEQLVAVLSDGL
+31 QA
-43 GSGVKANI
+43 KANK
-51 LSTLTANMLSTMMLN
+51 LN
-66 RLPID
+66 I
-71 ECIETVASTLP
+71 
-82 MCRERKLAYSTFTL
+82 YSGQKDPDF
-96 ACFTDST
+96 
-103 VRLVQ
+103 
-108 YDNPDA
+108 YYGDA
-114 VLLRNGKNYA
+114 VELTLKELRCGIEGYNGK
-124 YDTGIHFIGEKKICE
+124 
-139 STISLMEND
+139 
-148 MLVLMTDGIT
+148 
-158 NAGIGKLSPGGWKR
+158 
-172 EEVIEFLERWYT
+172 
-184 PDISPQNLAARL
+184 
-196 VEAGNV
+196 
-202 LCMDSNDDDMTAL
+202 
-215 VFKVRPRRAINVMIG
+215 KVA
-230 PPADP
+230 
-235 KDDARVLKLF
+235 F
-245 FAKEGSHICCGGST
+245 EG
-259 AHMISRYLN
+259 
-268 KPIIPVEDSGTDKVP
+268 V
-283 AIATIEGMDLVTEG
+283 
-297 IITLQ
+297 
-302 QVADLAEQYVSD
+302 
-314 NRLSITINS
+314 ITINS

-374 AGGYYQVSGLSYRQM
+374 AGGCYQVSGLSYRQM

-462 LSCTAGDAE
+462 LSCTADDAE

>member
-1 MVDLFIESGHASINK
+1 MKKLAPALALIILALCIFGCTPQKDKDALPTLVQTDAEQTPPVSSMPEAAPSPAAAASESIDYAASVKPSGADTAKQEVTVKSFVDGDTVHFFVPESIMPSGVLKARFIGIDTPESTGKIEEYGKAASEFTKEKLSRAHSIMIESDDGNWDFDSTGGRYLVWVWYKAEKAGEYRNLNIELLQNGLARAYSSANNRYGSACTAAIN
-16 HDETLCGDSYSIKKN
+16 
-31 GEQLVAVLSDGL
+31 QA
-43 GSGVKANI
+43 KANK
-51 LSTLTANMLSTMMLN
+51 LN
-66 RLPID
+66 I
-71 ECIETVASTLP
+71 
-82 MCRERKLAYSTFTL
+82 YSGQKDPDF
-96 ACFTDST
+96 
-103 VRLVQ
+103 
-108 YDNPDA
+108 YYGDA
-114 VLLRNGKNYA
+114 VELTLKELRCGIESYNGK
-124 YDTGIHFIGEKKICE
+124 
-139 STISLMEND
+139 
-148 MLVLMTDGIT
+148 
-158 NAGIGKLSPGGWKR
+158 
-172 EEVIEFLERWYT
+172 
-184 PDISPQNLAARL
+184 
-196 VEAGNV
+196 
-202 LCMDSNDDDMTAL
+202 
-215 VFKVRPRRAINVMIG
+215 KVA
-230 PPADP
+230 
-235 KDDARVLKLF
+235 F
-245 FAKEGSHICCGGST
+245 EG
-259 AHMISRYLN
+259 
-268 KPIIPVEDSGTDKVP
+268 V
-283 AIATIEGMDLVTEG
+283 
-297 IITLQ
+297 
-302 QVADLAEQYVSD
+302 
-314 NRLSITINS
+314 ITINS

-374 AGGYYQVSGLSYRQM
+374 AGGCYQVSGLSYRQM

-462 LSCTAGDAE
+462 LTCAAGDAE

>member
-1 MVDLFIESGHASINK
+1 MKKLAPALALIILALCIFGCTPQKDKDALPTPVQTDAAQTPPVSSMPEAAPSPAAAASESIDYAASVKPSGADTAKQEVTVKSFVDGDTVHFFVPESIMPSGVLKARFIGIDTPESTGKIEEYGKAASEFTKEKLSRAHSIMIES
-16 HDETLCGDSYSIKKN
+16 D
-31 GEQLVAVLSDGL
+31 DG
-43 GSGVKANI
+43 NW
-51 LSTLTANMLSTMMLN
+51 
-66 RLPID
+66 D
-71 ECIETVASTLP
+71 
-82 MCRERKLAYSTFTL
+82 F
-96 ACFTDST
+96 DST
-103 VRLVQ
+103 
-108 YDNPDA
+108 
-114 VLLRNGKNYA
+114 G
-124 YDTGIHFIGEKKICE
+124 
-139 STISLMEND
+139 
-148 MLVLMTDGIT
+148 
-158 NAGIGKLSPGGWKR
+158 
-172 EEVIEFLERWYT
+172 
-184 PDISPQNLAARL
+184 
-196 VEAGNV
+196 
-202 LCMDSNDDDMTAL
+202 
-215 VFKVRPRRAINVMIG
+215 
-230 PPADP
+230 
-235 KDDARVLKLF
+235 
-245 FAKEGSHICCGGST
+245 
-259 AHMISRYLN
+259 SRYLVWVWYKAEKAGEYRNLNIELLQNGLARAYSSANNRYGSACTAAINQAKAN
-268 KPIIPVEDSGTDKVP
+268 KLNIYSGQKDPDFYYGDAVELTLKELRCG
-283 AIATIEGMDLVTEG
+283 IEGYNGKKVAFEG
-297 IITLQ
+297 
-302 QVADLAEQYVSD
+302 V
-314 NRLSITINS
+314 ITINS

-374 AGGYYQVSGLSYRQM
+374 AGGCYQVSGLSYRQM

-462 LSCTAGDAE
+462 LSCAAGDAE

>member
-1 MVDLFIESGHASINK
+1 MKKLAPALALIILALCIFGCTPQKDKDALPTPVQTAAAQTPPVSSMPEAAPSPAAAASESIDYAASVKPSGADTAKQEVTVKSFVDGDTVHFFVPESIMPSGVLKARFIGIDTPESTGKIEEYGKAASEFTKEKLSRAHSIMIESDDGNWDFDSTGGRYLVWVWYKAEKAGEYRNLNIELLQNGLARAYSSANNRYGSTCTAAINR
-16 HDETLCGDSYSIKKN
+16 
-31 GEQLVAVLSDGL
+31 A
-43 GSGVKANI
+43 KANK
-51 LSTLTANMLSTMMLN
+51 LN
-66 RLPID
+66 I
-71 ECIETVASTLP
+71 
-82 MCRERKLAYSTFTL
+82 YSGEKDPDF
-96 ACFTDST
+96 
-103 VRLVQ
+103 
-108 YDNPDA
+108 YYGDA
-114 VLLRNGKNYA
+114 VELTLKELRCGIEGYNGK
-124 YDTGIHFIGEKKICE
+124 
-139 STISLMEND
+139 
-148 MLVLMTDGIT
+148 
-158 NAGIGKLSPGGWKR
+158 
-172 EEVIEFLERWYT
+172 
-184 PDISPQNLAARL
+184 
-196 VEAGNV
+196 
-202 LCMDSNDDDMTAL
+202 
-215 VFKVRPRRAINVMIG
+215 KVA
-230 PPADP
+230 
-235 KDDARVLKLF
+235 F
-245 FAKEGSHICCGGST
+245 EG
-259 AHMISRYLN
+259 
-268 KPIIPVEDSGTDKVP
+268 V
-283 AIATIEGMDLVTEG
+283 
-297 IITLQ
+297 
-302 QVADLAEQYVSD
+302 
-314 NRLSITINS
+314 ITINS

-416 ASAMVSIETEA
+416 ASAIVSIETEA

-462 LSCTAGDAE
+462 LSCAAGDAE

>member
-1 MVDLFIESGHASINK
+1 MKKLAPALALIILALCIFGCTPQKDKDALPTPVQTDAAQTPPVSSAPEAAPSPAAAASESIDYAASVKPSGADTAKQEVTVKSFVDGDTVHFFVPESIMPSGVLKARFIGIDTPESTGKIEEYGKAASEFTKEKLSRAHSIMIESDDGNWDFDSTGGRYLVWVWYKAEKAGEYRNLNIELLQNGLARAYSSANNRYGSTCTAAINR
-16 HDETLCGDSYSIKKN
+16 
-31 GEQLVAVLSDGL
+31 A
-43 GSGVKANI
+43 KANK
-51 LSTLTANMLSTMMLN
+51 LN
-66 RLPID
+66 I
-71 ECIETVASTLP
+71 
-82 MCRERKLAYSTFTL
+82 YSGQKDPDF
-96 ACFTDST
+96 
-103 VRLVQ
+103 
-108 YDNPDA
+108 YYGDA
-114 VLLRNGKNYA
+114 VELTLKELRCGIEGYNGK
-124 YDTGIHFIGEKKICE
+124 
-139 STISLMEND
+139 
-148 MLVLMTDGIT
+148 
-158 NAGIGKLSPGGWKR
+158 
-172 EEVIEFLERWYT
+172 
-184 PDISPQNLAARL
+184 
-196 VEAGNV
+196 
-202 LCMDSNDDDMTAL
+202 
-215 VFKVRPRRAINVMIG
+215 KVA
-230 PPADP
+230 
-235 KDDARVLKLF
+235 F
-245 FAKEGSHICCGGST
+245 EG
-259 AHMISRYLN
+259 
-268 KPIIPVEDSGTDKVP
+268 V
-283 AIATIEGMDLVTEG
+283 
-297 IITLQ
+297 
-302 QVADLAEQYVSD
+302 
-314 NRLSITINS
+314 ITINS

-336 DRYYGISAYYGYGLS
+336 DRYYGISAYYVYGLS

-374 AGGYYQVSGLSYRQM
+374 AGGCYQVSGLSYRQM

-462 LSCTAGDAE
+462 LTCAAGDAE

-480 VNGEAFD
+480 INGEAFD

>member
-1 MVDLFIESGHASINK
+1 MKKLAPALALIILALCIFGCTPQKDKDALPTPVQTDAAQTPPVSSMPEAAPSPAAAASESIDYAASVKPSGADTAKQEVTVKSFVDGDTVHFFVPESIMPSGVLKARFIGIDTPESTGKIEEYGKAASEFTKEKLSRAHSIMIESDDGNWDFDSTGGRYLVWVWYKAEKAGEYRNLNIELLQNGLARAYSSANNRYGSACTAAIN
-16 HDETLCGDSYSIKKN
+16 
-31 GEQLVAVLSDGL
+31 QA
-43 GSGVKANI
+43 KANK
-51 LSTLTANMLSTMMLN
+51 LN
-66 RLPID
+66 I
-71 ECIETVASTLP
+71 
-82 MCRERKLAYSTFTL
+82 YSGQKDPDF
-96 ACFTDST
+96 
-103 VRLVQ
+103 
-108 YDNPDA
+108 YYGDA
-114 VLLRNGKNYA
+114 VELTLKELRCGIEGYNGK
-124 YDTGIHFIGEKKICE
+124 
-139 STISLMEND
+139 
-148 MLVLMTDGIT
+148 
-158 NAGIGKLSPGGWKR
+158 
-172 EEVIEFLERWYT
+172 
-184 PDISPQNLAARL
+184 
-196 VEAGNV
+196 
-202 LCMDSNDDDMTAL
+202 
-215 VFKVRPRRAINVMIG
+215 KVA
-230 PPADP
+230 
-235 KDDARVLKLF
+235 F
-245 FAKEGSHICCGGST
+245 EG
-259 AHMISRYLN
+259 
-268 KPIIPVEDSGTDKVP
+268 V
-283 AIATIEGMDLVTEG
+283 
-297 IITLQ
+297 
-302 QVADLAEQYVSD
+302 
-314 NRLSITINS
+314 ITINS

-374 AGGYYQVSGLSYRQM
+374 AGGCYQVSGLSYRQM

-462 LSCTAGDAE
+462 LTCAAGNAE
-471 VTVRLEPLK
+471 VAVRLEPLK

-487 PNTLSGKTID
+487 PNTISGKTID

>member
-1 MVDLFIESGHASINK
+1 MKKLAPALALIILALCIFGCTPQKDKDALPTPVQTDAAQTPPVSSMPEAAPSPAAAASESIDYAASVNPSGADTAKQEVTVKSFVDGDTVHFLVPESIMPSGVLKARFIGIDTPESTGKIEEYGKAASEFTKEKLSRAHSIMIESDDGNWDFDSTGGRYLVWVWYKAEKAGEYRNLNIELLQNGLARAYSSANNRYGSACTAAIN
-16 HDETLCGDSYSIKKN
+16 
-31 GEQLVAVLSDGL
+31 QA
-43 GSGVKANI
+43 KANK
-51 LSTLTANMLSTMMLN
+51 LN
-66 RLPID
+66 I
-71 ECIETVASTLP
+71 
-82 MCRERKLAYSTFTL
+82 YSGQKDPNF
-96 ACFTDST
+96 F
-103 VRLVQ
+103 
-108 YDNPDA
+108 YGDA
-114 VLLRNGKNYA
+114 VELTLQELR
-124 YDTGIHFIGEKKICE
+124 
-139 STISLMEND
+139 
-148 MLVLMTDGIT
+148 
-158 NAGIGKLSPGGWKR
+158 
-172 EEVIEFLERWYT
+172 
-184 PDISPQNLAARL
+184 
-196 VEAGNV
+196 
-202 LCMDSNDDDMTAL
+202 
-215 VFKVRPRRAINVMIG
+215 
-230 PPADP
+230 
-235 KDDARVLKLF
+235 
-245 FAKEGSHICCGGST
+245 CG
-259 AHMISRYLN
+259 
-268 KPIIPVEDSGTDKVP
+268 
-283 AIATIEGMDLVTEG
+283 IEGYTRKKVAFEG
-297 IITLQ
+297 
-302 QVADLAEQYVSD
+302 V
-314 NRLSITINS
+314 ITINS

-374 AGGYYQVSGLSYRQM
+374 AGGCYQVSGLSYRQM

-462 LSCTAGDAE
+462 LTCAAGDAE

-487 PNTLSGKTID
+487 PNTISGKTID

>member
-1 MVDLFIESGHASINK
+1 MKKLAPALALIILALCIFGCTPQKDKDALPTPAQTDAAQTPPVSSMPEAAPSPAAAASESIDYAASVKPSGADTAKQEVTVKSFVDGDTVHFFVPESIMPSGVLKARFIGIDTPESTGKIEEYGKAASEFTKEKLSRAHSIMIESDDGNWDFDSTGGRYLVWVWYKAEKAGEYRNLNIELLQNGLARAYSSANNRYGSACTAAIN
-16 HDETLCGDSYSIKKN
+16 
-31 GEQLVAVLSDGL
+31 QA
-43 GSGVKANI
+43 KANK
-51 LSTLTANMLSTMMLN
+51 LN
-66 RLPID
+66 I
-71 ECIETVASTLP
+71 
-82 MCRERKLAYSTFTL
+82 YSGQKDPNF
-96 ACFTDST
+96 
-103 VRLVQ
+103 
-108 YDNPDA
+108 YYGDA
-114 VLLRNGKNYA
+114 VELTLKELRCGIEGYNGK
-124 YDTGIHFIGEKKICE
+124 
-139 STISLMEND
+139 
-148 MLVLMTDGIT
+148 
-158 NAGIGKLSPGGWKR
+158 
-172 EEVIEFLERWYT
+172 
-184 PDISPQNLAARL
+184 
-196 VEAGNV
+196 
-202 LCMDSNDDDMTAL
+202 
-215 VFKVRPRRAINVMIG
+215 KVA
-230 PPADP
+230 
-235 KDDARVLKLF
+235 F
-245 FAKEGSHICCGGST
+245 EG
-259 AHMISRYLN
+259 
-268 KPIIPVEDSGTDKVP
+268 V
-283 AIATIEGMDLVTEG
+283 
-297 IITLQ
+297 
-302 QVADLAEQYVSD
+302 
-314 NRLSITINS
+314 ITINS

-374 AGGYYQVSGLSYRQM
+374 AGGCYQVSGLSYRQM

-462 LSCTAGDAE
+462 LTCAAGDAE

-487 PNTLSGKTID
+487 PNTISGKTID

>member
-1 MVDLFIESGHASINK
+1 MKKLAPALALIILALCIFGCTPQKDKDALPTPVQTDAAQTPPVSSAPEAAPSPAAAASESIDYAASVKPSGADTAKQEVTVKSFVDGDTVHFFVPESIMP
-16 HDETLCGDSYSIKKN
+16 
-31 GEQLVAVLSDGL
+31 
-43 GSGVKANI
+43 SGVLKA
-51 LSTLTANMLSTMMLN
+51 
-66 RLPID
+66 R
-71 ECIETVASTLP
+71 
-82 MCRERKLAYSTFTL
+82 
-96 ACFTDST
+96 
-103 VRLVQ
+103 
-108 YDNPDA
+108 
-114 VLLRNGKNYA
+114 
-124 YDTGIHFIGEKKICE
+124 FIGIDTPE
-139 STISLMEND
+139 STGKIEEYGKAASEF
-148 MLVLMTDGIT
+148 TK
-158 NAGIGKLSPGGWKR
+158 GKLSRAHSIMIESDDGNWDFDSTGGRYLVWVWYKAEKAGEYR
-172 EEVIEFLERWYT
+172 NLNIELL
-184 PDISPQNLAARL
+184 QNGLARAYSSANNRY
-196 VEAGNV
+196 GST
-202 LCMDSNDDDMTAL
+202 CTA
-215 VFKVRPRRAINVMIG
+215 AINRAKANKLNIYSG
-230 PPADP
+230 QKDP
-235 KDDARVLKLF
+235 DFYYGDAVELTLKELR
-245 FAKEGSHICCGGST
+245 CG
-259 AHMISRYLN
+259 
-268 KPIIPVEDSGTDKVP
+268 
-283 AIATIEGMDLVTEG
+283 IEGYNGKKVAFEG
-297 IITLQ
+297 
-302 QVADLAEQYVSD
+302 V
-314 NRLSITINS
+314 ITINS

-374 AGGYYQVSGLSYRQM
+374 AGGCYQVSGLSYRQM

-462 LSCTAGDAE
+462 LTCAAGDAE

>member
-1 MVDLFIESGHASINK
+1 MKKLAPALALIILALCIFGCTPQKDKDALPTPVQTDAAQTPPVSSMPEAAPSPAAAASESIDYAASVNPSGADTAKQEVTVKSFVDGDTVHFLVPESIMPSGVLKARFIGIDTPESTGKIEEYGKAASEFTKEKLSRAHSIMIESDDGNWDFDSTGGRYLVWVWYKAEKAGEYRNLNIELLQNGLARAYSSANNRYGSACTAAIN
-16 HDETLCGDSYSIKKN
+16 
-31 GEQLVAVLSDGL
+31 QA
-43 GSGVKANI
+43 KANK
-51 LSTLTANMLSTMMLN
+51 LN
-66 RLPID
+66 I
-71 ECIETVASTLP
+71 
-82 MCRERKLAYSTFTL
+82 YSGQKDPDF
-96 ACFTDST
+96 
-103 VRLVQ
+103 
-108 YDNPDA
+108 YYGDA
-114 VLLRNGKNYA
+114 VELTLRELRCGIEGYNGK
-124 YDTGIHFIGEKKICE
+124 
-139 STISLMEND
+139 
-148 MLVLMTDGIT
+148 
-158 NAGIGKLSPGGWKR
+158 
-172 EEVIEFLERWYT
+172 
-184 PDISPQNLAARL
+184 
-196 VEAGNV
+196 
-202 LCMDSNDDDMTAL
+202 
-215 VFKVRPRRAINVMIG
+215 KVA
-230 PPADP
+230 
-235 KDDARVLKLF
+235 F
-245 FAKEGSHICCGGST
+245 EG
-259 AHMISRYLN
+259 
-268 KPIIPVEDSGTDKVP
+268 V
-283 AIATIEGMDLVTEG
+283 
-297 IITLQ
+297 
-302 QVADLAEQYVSD
+302 
-314 NRLSITINS
+314 ITINS

-374 AGGYYQVSGLSYRQM
+374 AGGCYQVSGLSYRQM

-462 LSCTAGDAE
+462 LTCAAGDAE

>member
-1 MVDLFIESGHASINK
+1 MKKLAPALALIILALCIFGCTPQKDKDALPTPVQTDAAQTPPVSSAPEAAPSPAAAASESIDYAASVKPSGADTAKQEVTVKSFVDGDTVHFFVPESIMPSGVLKARFIGIDTPESTGKIEEYGKAASEFTKEKLSRAHSIMIESDDGNWDFDSTGGRYLVWVWYKAEKAGEYRNLNIELLQNGLARAYSSANNRYGSTCTAAINR
-16 HDETLCGDSYSIKKN
+16 
-31 GEQLVAVLSDGL
+31 A
-43 GSGVKANI
+43 KANK
-51 LSTLTANMLSTMMLN
+51 LN
-66 RLPID
+66 I
-71 ECIETVASTLP
+71 
-82 MCRERKLAYSTFTL
+82 YSGQKDPDF
-96 ACFTDST
+96 
-103 VRLVQ
+103 
-108 YDNPDA
+108 YYGDA
-114 VLLRNGKNYA
+114 VELTLKELRCGIEGYNGK
-124 YDTGIHFIGEKKICE
+124 
-139 STISLMEND
+139 
-148 MLVLMTDGIT
+148 
-158 NAGIGKLSPGGWKR
+158 
-172 EEVIEFLERWYT
+172 
-184 PDISPQNLAARL
+184 
-196 VEAGNV
+196 
-202 LCMDSNDDDMTAL
+202 
-215 VFKVRPRRAINVMIG
+215 KVA
-230 PPADP
+230 
-235 KDDARVLKLF
+235 F
-245 FAKEGSHICCGGST
+245 EG
-259 AHMISRYLN
+259 
-268 KPIIPVEDSGTDKVP
+268 V
-283 AIATIEGMDLVTEG
+283 
-297 IITLQ
+297 
-302 QVADLAEQYVSD
+302 
-314 NRLSITINS
+314 ITINS

-351 GAGLDILSVGN
+351 GAGLDILSEGN

-374 AGGYYQVSGLSYRQM
+374 AGGCYQVSGLSYRQM

-462 LSCTAGDAE
+462 LTCAAGDAE